1 MPVEANTLH
10 EIRDAIHTF
19 VRLETCERAV
29 INSAPYQR
37 LRCIHQLAMTYLVYP
52 GASHSRFEHCLG
64 VMELASRIFDVVTDQ
79 RHLHSDVRSCINPL
93 GTHEY
98 SYWRRVLRM
107 AALCHDLGHFPFSHA
122 AEDILPAGYKHEDI
136 SLAIIVSPEMAQ
148 IWQNLKISADDVGK
162 LAVGAEHYPK
172 PLNDWEMLLSEII
185 IGDAFGADRMDYLL
199 RDSLHAGVSYG
210 RFEHYRLID
219 TMRIL
224 PRKEDGRVLPV
235 LGIEQGGLQS
245 AESLLWARYFMYTQ
259 LYFHPVRRVYDFH
272 LKQFLK
278 EWLPNGK
285 FSVDLGEHLLLT
297 DTEVISAMRLAAK
310 DESAPG
316 YLPARRIMQR
326 EHFKRVADITDVDR
340 NIDPEAAE
348 KLSAELKSTLGEEAV
363 YTDRYT
369 QKSKGIRFPVLTRDG
384 GIEWS
389 TALSSTLNHM
399 PTFTVEYIFVDPLY
413 SERGKQIVKEF
424 RKKLHEKQGEK
435 Q

>member
-1 MPVEANTLH
+1 MPAEAKTLH

-19 VRLETCERAV
+19 VRLETSERTV
-29 INSAPYQR
+29 VNSPPYQR
-37 LRCIHQLAMTYLVYP
+37 LRSIHQLAMTYLVYP

-79 RHLHSDVRSCINPL
+79 RNLHNDIRSCVFTP
-93 GTHEY
+93 GTHDHT
-98 SYWRRVLRM
+98 YWRRVLRM

-122 AEDILPAGYKHEDI
+122 AEDILPTNYKHEDM
-136 SLAIIVSPEMAQ
+136 SLDIIRSPEMSQ
-148 IWQNLKISADDVGK
+148 IWQNLKISAEDVGK
-162 LAVGAEHYPK
+162 LAVGSKHYPR
-172 PLNDWEMLLSEII
+172 PLSDWETLLSEII

-210 RFEHYRLID
+210 RFEHHRLID

-224 PRKEDGRVLPV
+224 PQDENGQVFPT

-285 FSVDLGEHLLLT
+285 FSIDLGDHLMLT

-310 DESAPG
+310 DKSAPG
-316 YLPARRIMQR
+316 YVPARRIMRR
-326 EHFKRVADITDVDR
+326 EHFKIVADITDADR
-340 NIDPEAAE
+340 EIDPDAAE
-348 KLSAELKSTLGEEAV
+348 RLSAELKRQFGEDAV
-363 YTDRYT
+363 FTDLYT
-369 QKSKGIRFPVLTRDG
+369 QKGKGIRFPVLTRDG

-389 TALSSTLNHM
+389 TVLSSTLKHV

-413 SERGKQIVKEF
+413 SERGKQYVTKF
-424 RKKLHEKQGEK
+424 RKGLHGQQGE
-435 Q
+435 QQ